1 MKKKGFIFGAVIV
14 ALGGFLSKLIGAFYR
29 IPLTNLLG
37 GEGIGLYQLIFPV
50 YCILL
55 DFSSV
60 GVPTALSKLIAE
72 RRARGEEEE
81 GTHLLQASFRLL
93 LLLGVTGS
101 IALFCFSDLLANAQG
116 NPLAAPSYRA
126 LAPAVFFVS
135 AISCFR
141 GYFQGKSRM
150 FPTASS
156 QVIEQVVKLGAGLLF
171 VRLLLPD
178 LSLAAAGAAAAVTV
192 SECAAA
198 LYLGVLYLFSA
209 RGERKVAFD
218 RARFPADVASVLS
231 LSVPVALAGIL
242 LPLSQT
248 ADSFLIVNLMRAYT
262 DRATALYGIY
272 TGSVL
277 SVVNLPVAICYGVA
291 GAAVP
296 YVSGGKGAESGKNA
310 RLALSLTA
318 LLSVPAALACL
329 FGADFA
335 MSVLFSR
342 LPDTDRALAA
352 GLLRAMSPAVV
363 TLSLLQTT
371 NSALVGA
378 GRARVPVL
386 TMGIGV
392 LVKTALTLAL
402 LPLPAFGIYGAAIA
416 ANACYLVAVIF
427 NLMYTLKKEKKAA
440 LPEAEPIPAGRKLP
454 GGAEP

>member
-178 LSLAAAGAAAAVTV
+178 LSLAAA
-192 SECAAA
+192 
-198 LYLGVLYLFSA
+198 A
-209 RGERKVAFD
+209 RR
-218 RARFPADVASVLS
+218 P
-231 LSVPVALAGIL
+231 P
-242 LPLSQT
+242 
-248 ADSFLIVNLMRAYT
+248 
-262 DRATALYGIY
+262 
-272 TGSVL
+272 
-277 SVVNLPVAICYGVA
+277 
-291 GAAVP
+291 
-296 YVSGGKGAESGKNA
+296 
-310 RLALSLTA
+310 
-318 LLSVPAALACL
+318 
-329 FGADFA
+329 
-335 MSVLFSR
+335 
-342 LPDTDRALAA
+342 
-352 GLLRAMSPAVV
+352 SP
-363 TLSLLQTT
+363 
-371 NSALVGA
+371 
-378 GRARVPVL
+378 
-386 TMGIGV
+386 
-392 LVKTALTLAL
+392 
-402 LPLPAFGIYGAAIA
+402 
-416 ANACYLVAVIF
+416 
-427 NLMYTLKKEKKAA
+427 
-440 LPEAEPIPAGRKLP
+440 
-454 GGAEP
+454 

>member
-1 MKKKGFIFGAVIV
+1 MKKKKGFIFGAVIV

-101 IALFCFSDLLANAQG
+101 IALFCFSDFLANAQG

-262 DRATALYGIY
+262 DRA
-272 TGSVL
+272 
-277 SVVNLPVAICYGVA
+277 
-291 GAAVP
+291 
-296 YVSGGKGAESGKNA
+296 
-310 RLALSLTA
+310 
-318 LLSVPAALACL
+318 
-329 FGADFA
+329 
-335 MSVLFSR
+335 
-342 LPDTDRALAA
+342 LAA

>member
-1 MKKKGFIFGAVIV
+1 
-14 ALGGFLSKLIGAFYR
+14 
-29 IPLTNLLG
+29 
-37 GEGIGLYQLIFPV
+37 
-50 YCILL
+50 
-55 DFSSV
+55 
-60 GVPTALSKLIAE
+60 
-72 RRARGEEEE
+72 
-81 GTHLLQASFRLL
+81 
-93 LLLGVTGS
+93 
-101 IALFCFSDLLANAQG
+101 
-116 NPLAAPSYRA
+116 
-126 LAPAVFFVS
+126 
-135 AISCFR
+135 
-141 GYFQGKSRM
+141 M

-291 GAAVP
+291 VAAVP